1 MLIIQYRA
9 HDYFQHQLD
18 ESFIGLAFVLTDKYE
33 GDLDVFPPHK
43 PRIIIHE
50 GFICIKK
57 LELNVGG
64 ENETSKFKKN
74 LEIEFNEVKKV
85 YFDKSDDTEDFFLN
99 IPEGNYDR
107 LGFGIH
113 LSDHLDN
120 PSVYITASYYSSA
133 CELVPVTIE
142 LFGAKPK
149 FDLEMN
155 TDNSPMLSFTSDRT
169 VNPSI
174 IFEINASKWLDTL
187 SVDDLENAQKLEDSI
202 LINDKSNR
210 HLYFKLAAEIH
221 KGDEIYVELRE

>member
-33 GDLDVFPPHK
+33 GTMDVFPPHK
-43 PRIIIHE
+43 PKIIIHE

-74 LEIEFNEVKKV
+74 LDIEFNEVKKV
-85 YFDKSDDTEDFFLN
+85 FFDKSDESEDFFIN
-99 IPEGNYDR
+99 IPEGIYDR

-113 LSDHLDN
+113 LSDHLEN
-120 PSVYITASYYSSA
+120 PSVFIAASYYSSA
-133 CELVPVTIE
+133 CELIPVTIE
-142 LFGAKPK
+142 LFGARPR

-155 TDNSPMLSFTSDRT
+155 TGSSPLLSFTSDRT
-169 VNPSI
+169 INPSI
-174 IFEINASKWLDTL
+174 IFEINASQWLDSLTIE
-187 SVDDLENAQKLEDSI
+187 DLELAEKVEDTI
-202 LINDKSNR
+202 LINDKNNR
-210 HLYFKLAAEIH
+210 HLYFKLASEIH
-221 KGDEIYVELRE
+221 KGDEINVELR

>member
-33 GDLDVFPPHK
+33 GTMDVFPPHK
-43 PRIIIHE
+43 PKIIIHE

-74 LEIEFNEVKKV
+74 LDIEFNEVKKV
-85 YFDKSDDTEDFFLN
+85 FFDKSDESEDFFIN
-99 IPEGNYDR
+99 IPEGIYDR

-113 LSDHLDN
+113 LSDHLEN
-120 PSVYITASYYSSA
+120 PSVFIDASYYSSA
-133 CELVPVTIE
+133 CELIPVTIE
-142 LFGAKPK
+142 LFGARPR

-155 TDNSPMLSFTSDRT
+155 TGSSPLLSFTSDRT
-169 VNPSI
+169 INPSI
-174 IFEINASKWLDTL
+174 IFEINASQWLDSLTIE
-187 SVDDLENAQKLEDSI
+187 DLELAEKVEDTI
-202 LINDKSNR
+202 LINDKNNR
-210 HLYFKLAAEIH
+210 HLYFKLASEIH
-221 KGDEIYVELRE
+221 KGDEINVELR